1 MVGGR
6 RGDKQA
12 RVAFCRFERW
22 YQHGLAQIGHP
33 WYKCTLE
40 DSPLVIAR
48 RRAPCSLLYFL
59 MVLQRLVHQYWN
71 TGTGDA
77 YVQMCEEANGKC
89 PPALIGL
96 LFYHQC
102 PNLSP
107 KIDVAF
113 SARKKQRIHDSESAR
128 AAAQSAT
135 SSSSAAASV
144 FADAADS
151 KAKYD
156 ALWQKFAEKVMQH
169 FVWPAVWAGH
179 ITAAPKE
186 CIDNPRWWV
195 DGITP
200 ILGHEDV
207 YSLYYKGGKK
217 KANGCWGHVC

>member
-1 MVGGR
+1 MCRCAR
-6 RGDKQA
+6 RPTVSVL
-12 RVAFCRFERW
+12 RLSLVFCFIIN
-22 YQHGLAQIGHP
+22 AQI
-33 WYKCTLE
+33 CL
-40 DSPLVIAR
+40 R
-48 RRAPCSLLYFL
+48 RSMWRFL
-59 MVLQRLVHQYWN
+59 P
-71 TGTGDA
+71 
-77 YVQMCEEANGKC
+77 E
-89 PPALIGL
+89 
-96 LFYHQC
+96 
-102 PNLSP
+102 
-107 KIDVAF
+107 
-113 SARKKQRIHDSESAR
+113 KQRIHDSESAR

-135 SSSSAAASV
+135 SLSSAAASI

-151 KAKYD
+151 NAKYD

-169 FVWPAVWAGH
+169 LVWPAMWAGH

>member
-1 MVGGR
+1 MRHRAFDFYWTGG
-6 RGDKQA
+6 A
-12 RVAFCRFERW
+12 SA
-22 YQHGLAQIGHP
+22 GHF
-33 WYKCTLE
+33 KL
-40 DSPLVIAR
+40 
-48 RRAPCSLLYFL
+48 
-59 MVLQRLVHQYWN
+59 LQRLVHQYWN

-96 LFYHQC
+96 LLYHQC

-113 SARKKQRIHDSESAR
+113 SARKQQRIHDSESAR
-128 AAAQSAT
+128 AASQSAT

-144 FADAADS
+144 LADAADS

-179 ITAAPKE
+179 IIAAPKE